1 MIDFVVEVRKMK
13 TINPLLFRSAEA
25 ISTSGRVRLDSQMK
39 EVLPHEFK
47 MTETK
52 LVLSLSMSASL
63 PLPLIQVPKRLARL
77 GPELS
82 PDSDPSTS
90 LHLQS
95 PLKKPINS
103 KQGDIR
109 FLSTAFFFPFILF

>member
-63 PLPLIQVPKRLARL
+63 PLPLIQVPKRLYQATDWRDW
-77 GPELS
+77 G
-82 PDSDPSTS
+82 
-90 LHLQS
+90 QS
-95 PLKKPINS
+95 S
-103 KQGDIR
+103 R
-109 FLSTAFFFPFILF
+109 RTATRPPPYVYNHR